1 MLISARKK
9 LLKFRFM
16 LFWRSIVVGVLSL
29 YLILYF
35 FSWFFYP
42 PLLGMCLEK
51 TPFSFLKWLW
61 VPIFFTNLA
70 FIEPA
75 SKYANDMFL
84 VKFADQLLEER
95 EELKLLIHRAK
106 DAIRYLKNFD
116 ETIRYLWDL
125 YELQSGLD
133 YIGVDSDEVSILIY
147 EYDKLKNTQLDLF
160 DIEE

>member
-1 MLISARKK
+1 
-9 LLKFRFM
+9 M
-16 LFWRSIVVGVLSL
+16 LFWRNIVVGILSL
-29 YLILYF
+29 YLLLYS

-42 PLLGMCLEK
+42 PLLGMCLEN

-75 SKYANDMFL
+75 SKYANDMSL
-84 VKFADQLLEER
+84 VKFADQLLGER

-106 DAIRYLKNFD
+106 DAIQRLKNLDETSRYLM
-116 ETIRYLWDL
+116 DL

-147 EYDKLKNTQLDLF
+147 EYDKLKNAQLDLF